1 MRRAV
6 VLVVGLMVFQA
17 TSASAAPDVV
27 RQGTCSGGAR
37 SQLELTHLGPAPS
50 PPFHNRIRV
59 RFEVHR
65 SPVRHEWR
73 ITLRTGQ
80 GVGFFYPPLRLVFR
94 GIRVASDSG
103 DLVVRDRVP
112 EERNV
117 DRRNLFRA
125 KAVDTQTG
133 QICEV
138 NATIH

>member
-1 MRRAV
+1 
-6 VLVVGLMVFQA
+6 
-17 TSASAAPDVV
+17 
-27 RQGTCSGGAR
+27 
-37 SQLELTHLGPAPS
+37 
-50 PPFHNRIRV
+50 
-59 RFEVHR
+59 
-65 SPVRHEWR
+65 
-73 ITLRTGQ
+73 
-80 GVGFFYPPLRLVFR
+80 LVFR